1 MGVKPSRPGPIHPIV
16 RGYALTSQHV
26 DPTAPRPTITESQRL
41 PSRLTLLVAALLIA
55 LAGCAAPPRDAA
67 PQSSGEPEPAAQ
79 PPAPE
84 SDPAHRPLA
93 GDPVRLADDLV
104 ADERVLRDPS
114 APEAVLAAAARRQQP
129 AYRLLARHP
138 EWDPIARSRI
148 PEQLLGVYD
157 RNIDARR
164 QLEAMSDGRGKPTLP
179 AWRIVAPPPP
189 EELLGYYRKAEAE
202 HGVGWS
208 HLAAINLVETA
219 FGRVDGV
226 STAGAQGPMQF
237 LPSTFARYG
246 DGGDIRSFH
255 DSIMAAA
262 RYLAASGFARD
273 RDRALWH
280 YNNSPQYV
288 RAVSQYAEAMADD
301 PAAFGAYYRWEVYY
315 NSSAGDVVLP
325 VGYHAEAPIP
335 VEEYLASNPE
345 ALAIRR

>member
-1 MGVKPSRPGPIHPIV
+1 M
-16 RGYALTSQHV
+16 TSQHI